1 MARSVWVERQ
11 AAPLRQ
17 QVVKLIRE
25 QILNG
30 EIAPGERLV
39 ESALCSDFT
48 VSRTVIR
55 EALRQLESERLVT
68 VLPTFGPIVTILTKK
83 DIESIYCVRENLE
96 GLAGTLFAANATQK
110 QADAMI
116 RLLNRM
122 ETDFVNGTVAA
133 REKIKAEFYALLL
146 KGGGNDVLAET
157 LAIIHGRVALFRRY
171 AFVDEKR
178 VAIAM
183 NELRRIVDA
192 VAVKRNAELARKACE
207 EHVRLAGKLAN
218 AAYAEHLESN
228 ANAVDTAA

>member
-1 MARSVWVERQ
+1 MARSIVVERQ

-30 EIAPGERLV
+30 EIAPGDRLV
-39 ESALCSDFT
+39 ESTLCSAFT

-55 EALRQLESERLVT
+55 EALRQLESERLVI

-83 DIESIYCVRENLE
+83 DIESIYRVRENLE
-96 GLAGTLFAANATQK
+96 GLAGMLFATNATQK
-110 QADAMI
+110 QADAMV

-133 REKIKAEFYALLL
+133 REKIKGEFYDLLL

-157 LAIIHGRVALFRRY
+157 LAIIHGRVALFRRS

-178 VAIAM
+178 VAISM
-183 NELRRIVDA
+183 SELRRIVDA
-192 VAVKRNAELARKACE
+192 VAVKRNAELARKTCE
-207 EHVRLAGKLAN
+207 EHVRLAGKLAI
-218 AAYAEHLESN
+218 AAYAEHLKTT
-228 ANAVDTAA
+228 ANVVDTAA